1 MNIKVETE
9 VFEGPLD
16 LLVYLI
22 KKREVSIYDIPI
34 AEITEEFLNYI
45 YSMQELNIPLASEF
59 LVMAATLAKIKS
71 ELLIP
76 QEDDEDPRKKIVQ
89 IIEEYLKSK
98 RAAKELERLE
108 EKASK
113 YFTNDPS
120 DLIFQFQDKIKIANT
135 VEDLRRAFENILTE
149 KFQPQ
154 IKVGINIS
162 SEAFKV
168 SVKIEEIRSLMKEK
182 YLISFS
188 DFVEKSSCKL
198 ELITYFLAILELS
211 KLGEIST
218 FTDGE
223 EIFISRLFKISLNN
237 IRLAPQED
245 NSAYVSNSIKTT
257 P

>member
-1 MNIKVETE
+1 MAIKIETE

-45 YSMQELNIPLASEF
+45 YTMQELNIPLASEF

-76 QEDDEDPRKKIVQ
+76 KDEDEDPRKKIVQ

-98 RAAKELERLE
+98 
-108 EKASK
+108 KASK
-113 YFTNDPS
+113 VLEELEDKALSFYTNDPS

-135 VEDLRRAFENILTE
+135 VYDLKLAFENVLR
-149 KFQPQ
+149 KSFKPK
-154 IKVGINIS
+154 IKIGINIS
-162 SEAFKV
+162 SDAFKV
-168 SVKIEEIRSLMKEK
+168 SEKIVEIKESLKGK
-182 YLISFS
+182 HLLPLSSFIK
-188 DFVEKSSCKL
+188 KSSCKL
-198 ELITYFLAILELS
+198 EAITYFLAVLELS
-211 KLGEIST
+211 KLGEVST

-223 EIFISRLFKISLNN
+223 EIFITPVFKLSISS
-237 IRLAPQED
+237 P
-245 NSAYVSNSIKTT
+245 
-257 P
+257 

>member
-1 MNIKVETE
+1 MAIKIETE

-45 YSMQELNIPLASEF
+45 YTMQELNIPLASEF

-76 QEDDEDPRKKIVQ
+76 KDDDEDPRKKIVQ

-98 RAAKELERLE
+98 
-108 EKASK
+108 KASK
-113 YFTNDPS
+113 VLEELEDKALSFYTNDPS

-135 VEDLRRAFENILTE
+135 VYDLKLAFENVLR
-149 KFQPQ
+149 KSFKPK
-154 IKVGINIS
+154 IKIGINIS
-162 SEAFKV
+162 SDAFKV
-168 SVKIEEIRSLMKEK
+168 SEKIVEIKESLKGK
-182 YLISFS
+182 HLLPLSSFIK
-188 DFVEKSSCKL
+188 KSSCKL
-198 ELITYFLAILELS
+198 EAITYFLAVLELS
-211 KLGEIST
+211 KLGEVST

-223 EIFISRLFKISLNN
+223 EIFITPVFKLSISS
-237 IRLAPQED
+237 P
-245 NSAYVSNSIKTT
+245 
-257 P
+257 